1 MFQFLHA
8 ADIHLDSPLRGLEQY
23 EGAPVEEIRSA
34 TRRALTNLVDLAL
47 QREVDFVVIAG
58 DLYDGDWKDHNTGL
72 FFVSQISRLREA
84 AIPVVM
90 ISGNHDASSRMTKAL
105 QLPDHVELLPHRK
118 AGTARNK
125 RLRELGVAIH
135 GRSFGRAAETD
146 NMVLDYPP
154 RIEGMFN
161 IGLLHTSL
169 TGAEGHEPYA
179 PCSID
184 ELRQKQYDYWALGHV
199 HTREIKCEDPPIV
212 FCGNVQGRHIRET
225 GAKGC
230 YLVGVD
236 SRGGIEW
243 EFQPLD
249 VFRWELCQVDAED
262 AESPE
267 QVLDRFKA
275 ALANLMATHHG
286 LPLAI
291 RVVVTGRTNA
301 HRELAADPLNWSNQ
315 IRAAA
320 IERSGGQVW
329 IEKVKLRTS
338 TFRNLDPEAM
348 ADGPVGE
355 LLRYLTE
362 LRSDDRQLVELGES
376 LSDLRRK
383 LPDDVLR
390 GEEAL
395 HFDDPECLRRWL
407 DEVQPL
413 VTSRL
418 VKRG

>member
-1 MFQFLHA
+1 MFRFLHA

-23 EGAPVEEIRSA
+23 EGAPVDEIRTA
-34 TRRALTNLVDLAL
+34 TRRALVNLVDLAL

-84 AIPVVM
+84 SIPVVM
-90 ISGNHDASSRMTKAL
+90 ISGNHDAANRMTKAL
-105 QLPDHVELLPHRK
+105 QLPDHVELLSHRK
-118 AGTARNK
+118 ASTARSK
-125 RLRELGVAIH
+125 QLGELGVAIH
-135 GRSFGRAAETD
+135 GRSFARSAETD
-146 NMVLDYPP
+146 NMVRDYPS
-154 RIEGMFN
+154 RIDGMFN

-199 HTREIKCEDPPIV
+199 HTREVKCEDPPIV

-230 YLVGVD
+230 YLVSVD
-236 SRGGIEW
+236 QRGGVEW

-249 VFRWELCQVDAED
+249 VFRWDLCQVAADDAD
-262 AESPE
+262 RPE
-267 QVLDRFKA
+267 QVLDRFKT
-275 ALANLMATHHG
+275 ALADRMAMHDG
-286 LPLAI
+286 LPLAV
-291 RVVVTGRTNA
+291 RVVVTGRTHA
-301 HRELAADPLNWSNQ
+301 HAQLAADPLNWSNQ

-320 IERSGGQVW
+320 IEQAGGRVW

-338 TFRNLDPEAM
+338 TVRDLAPEAM

-355 LLRYLTE
+355 LLRYMTE
-362 LRSDDRQLVELGES
+362 LRGDDRQLAELAEVLG
-376 LSDLRRK
+376 DLRRK
-383 LPDDVLR
+383 LPDDLLR
-390 GEEAL
+390 GEETL
-395 HFDDPECLRRWL
+395 DFNDPECLRQWL

-418 VKRG
+418 MEGV